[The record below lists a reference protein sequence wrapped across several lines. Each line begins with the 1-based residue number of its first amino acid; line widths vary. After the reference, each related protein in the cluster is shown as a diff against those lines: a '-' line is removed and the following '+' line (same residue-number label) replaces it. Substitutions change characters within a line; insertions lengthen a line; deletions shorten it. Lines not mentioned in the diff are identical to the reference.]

1 MTAFSVTT
9 SLIAHEKN
17 YRAFDENMGL
27 FGKSKQGD
35 PKEKVQEWCKKIRKE
50 GYNLDRQIN
59 SIKREENKA
68 IRSLKESAKRGDK
81 ESSTL
86 LAKEII
92 NSRKAVNK
100 LHTAKANLNSVQ
112 LQLKNQLATLKVSG
126 ALGQSAE
133 VMKSMSALV
142 KVPETQKVMM
152 ELSREMMK
160 AGVIEEMLEDTM
172 EGLTEEEDM
181 EDAVQAEV
189 DRIILEITTGKL
201 TEAPSAVK
209 DTLPDPADDDEEIV
223 DEAAAEG
230 EEELEEMKN
239 RLEALRS

>member
-1 MTAFSVTT
+1 
-9 SLIAHEKN
+9 
-17 YRAFDENMGL
+17 MGL
-27 FGKSKQGD
+27 FGKSKPGD

-92 NSRKAVNK
+92 NSRLVWLWYIKLKKCIFGFRKAVNK
-100 LHTAKANLNSVQ
+100 LYTAKANLNSVQ

-126 ALGQSAE
+126 ALAQSAD
-133 VMKSMSALV
+133 VMKSMNALV
-142 KVPETQKVMM
+142 KVPETQKAMM

-160 AGVIEEMLEDTM
+160 AGIIEEMMEDTL
-172 EGLTEEEDM
+172 EGLTEGEEM
-181 EDAVQAEV
+181 EEAAQAEV
-189 DRIILEITTGKL
+189 DRIILELTTGKL

-209 DTLPDPADDDEEIV
+209 DTLPDPADDEEEEV
-223 DEAAAEG
+223 REQAEAEG
-230 EEELEEMKN
+230 EEDLEEMTS

>member
-1 MTAFSVTT
+1 
-9 SLIAHEKN
+9 
-17 YRAFDENMGL
+17 MGL

-68 IRSLKESAKRGDK
+68 IRSLKESAKRGDR

-142 KVPETQKVMM
+142 KVPETQKAMM

-172 EGLTEEEDM
+172 EGFTEEDDM
-181 EDAVQAEV
+181 EDAAQAEV

-209 DTLPDPADDDEEIV
+209 DTLPDPADDEDEEIRE
-223 DEAAAEG
+223 EAAAEG

>member
-1 MTAFSVTT
+1 
-9 SLIAHEKN
+9 
-17 YRAFDENMGL
+17 MGL

-68 IRSLKESAKRGDK
+68 IRSLKGSAKRGDR

-142 KVPETQKVMM
+142 KVPETQKAMM

-172 EGLTEEEDM
+172 EGFTEEDDM
-181 EDAVQAEV
+181 EDAAQAEV

-209 DTLPDPADDDEEIV
+209 DTLPDPADDEEEEIRE
-223 DEAAAEG
+223 EAAAEG

>member
-1 MTAFSVTT
+1 
-9 SLIAHEKN
+9 
-17 YRAFDENMGL
+17 MGL

-68 IRSLKESAKRGDK
+68 IRSLKESAKRGDR

-142 KVPETQKVMM
+142 KVPETQKAMM

-172 EGLTEEEDM
+172 EGFTEEDDM
-181 EDAVQAEV
+181 EDAAQAEV

-201 TEAPSAVK
+201 TEAPSAIK
-209 DTLPDPADDDEEIV
+209 DTLPDPAAADDDEEIR

-230 EEELEEMKN
+230 EEELEEMKS